1 LLLSVFHRL
10 RSGPLLSPPERIIGL
25 HRVASINPSAR
36 LTVLD
41 TDKAPGSR
49 IELGSGVFLGDRVE
63 LTACG
68 GGSVTIDDDT
78 SIQDGS
84 IIAGH
89 VRIGAHCLF
98 GKYVF
103 VASRGHNF
111 RHRPEWLIRDQ
122 DAEVLSSPVSGD
134 VLARSQVRI
143 EDDCWIAQSVIVS
156 PGVYIGRGAV
166 IGANAVVT
174 KDVGPYEVH
183 GGVPNRKI
191 GTRLDFVPPT
201 TLDARDDACIP
212 YFYRGFD
219 VSRQS
224 LAESRRHGIVVARH
238 EASLVLGSASSG
250 KVSLSGTRIDKTGD
264 LRLAI
269 AINGTACGEH
279 VVARGPFTLEFDVP
293 PRTATTM
300 PAPLASFT
308 TIDIAASGTP
318 QYGINSATLTVS
330 A

>member
-1 LLLSVFHRL
+1 M
-10 RSGPLLSPPERIIGL
+10 LSPPERIVGL
-25 HRVASINPSAR
+25 ERAASISPSAR

-41 TDKAPGSR
+41 SNKASDSQ
-49 IELGSGVFLGDRVE
+49 IELGTGVFLGDRVE
-63 LTACG
+63 LTASG

-103 VASRGHNF
+103 IASRGHTF
-111 RHRPEWLIRDQ
+111 RYRPEWLIRDQ
-122 DAEVLSSPVSGD
+122 DAEALASPATENDLV
-134 VLARSQVRI
+134 RSQVRI
-143 EDDCWIAQSVIVS
+143 EDDCWIAQSVVVS

-166 IGANAVVT
+166 IGANAIVT
-174 KDVGPYEVH
+174 TDVGPYEVH

-191 GTRLDFVPPT
+191 GARLDFVPPT

-212 YFYRGFD
+212 YFYRGFEL
-219 VSRQS
+219 SRRS
-224 LAESRRHGIVVARH
+224 LAESRRHDMVAARR
-238 EASLVLGSASSG
+238 EACLVLASVSSG
-250 KVSLSGTRIDKTGD
+250 KLSLSGIRIDAAGD
-264 LRLAI
+264 LVLAI
-269 AINGTACGEH
+269 AINNRACGQH
-279 VVARGPFTLEFDVP
+279 AIAPGPFTLEFDLP
-293 PRTATTM
+293 PRATTKL

-308 TIDIAASGTP
+308 TIDIAPSGGSR
-318 QYGINSATLTVS
+318 YGIRSATLTVS